1 VSCLVDRD
9 FDSDFDTGVS
19 IRDRTMNASRRTK
32 RVVLYSTASC
42 SACRRAKAFLRGRG
56 IAFREM
62 DIDSN
67 PRARKEHQRLGG
79 RGVPL
84 LLIGDER
91 LDGFSEQA
99 FLALYERES

>member
-1 VSCLVDRD
+1 
-9 FDSDFDTGVS
+9 
-19 IRDRTMNASRRTK
+19 MNASRRTK
-32 RVVLYSTASC
+32 RVVLYTTASC
-42 SACRRAKAFLRGRG
+42 SVCRRAKAFLRGRG
-56 IAFREM
+56 IPFREM
-62 DIDSN
+62 DIGSN

-99 FLALYERES
+99 FLTIYERER